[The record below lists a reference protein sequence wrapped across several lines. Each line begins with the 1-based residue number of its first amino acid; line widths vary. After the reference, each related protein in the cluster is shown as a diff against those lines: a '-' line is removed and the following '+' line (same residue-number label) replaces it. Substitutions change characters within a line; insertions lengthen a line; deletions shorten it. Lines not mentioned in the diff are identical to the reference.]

1 LDLVYEQALQ
11 DFDKQTTFDS
21 DHRVA
26 LECSSDYM
34 RQLSAAVRTHI
45 WGNDEHLQMK
55 IQRDGLAE
63 TAERRRLRL
72 ERIERERHEATVLR
86 DKSEAD
92 LAEKNSLLQQQVTI
106 NVQLSR
112 DLDAAK
118 AQLSST
124 DQSLTR
130 LQGSKTII
138 LKNRIMRLF
147 GL

>member
-1 LDLVYEQALQ
+1 
-11 DFDKQTTFDS
+11 
-21 DHRVA
+21 
-26 LECSSDYM
+26 
-34 RQLSAAVRTHI
+34 
-45 WGNDEHLQMK
+45 MK